1 MKTTTK
7 KLSDT
12 KVELHVTLDAKDLQA
27 AQDKAVERLSQKVT
41 VPGFRKGKAPAK
53 EAMKHMN
60 PNELGETMLDIAVRT
75 SVPLAFADAGE
86 NPLMIPEVNV
96 TKFVPGELV
105 EYTATAEILPEIK
118 VGNFKGLKVKKEVI
132 KVADK
137 DVDEILNNIANSYA
151 EKKAVKRK
159 AKLGDEVIID
169 FVGKKDG
176 EAFEG
181 GSAKDHHLLL
191 GSKQFIPGFEDGIVG
206 HEPGD
211 KFELKLTFPKDY
223 HNKDLAGAKTV
234 FEVLL
239 KQVNEVKK
247 PKLDNALAKKCGP
260 FKTIDELKKD
270 IRKNLEAQNEQRIN
284 AKYQDDLVA
293 ALVKKSTVIAPDIM
307 IQDQLRMIKDDMSRN
322 VASHGMTLEQW
333 LKTRQ
338 MTEEEWIEKEA
349 KAVAENR
356 VKASLVLQ
364 VLSRDQK
371 IAVEDKDVDARINE
385 LKEIYKQAP
394 DALKQLKDPNVRQ
407 DIKNRMTIEKTIQFL
422 VDANK

>member
-53 EAMKHMN
+53 EALKHMD

-191 GSKQFIPGFEDGIVG
+191 GSKQFIPGFEDGVVG

-270 IRKNLEAQNEQRIN
+270 IRKNLEAQNGQRIN

-371 IAVEDKDVDARINE
+371 IAVEDKDVDAKINE